1 MIKIDVDDK
10 QVIAAMERLA
20 KAAANP
26 RPALKAIGEALVT
39 STKARFQTSTAPDGS
54 RWAPNSQAT
63 YLRDLGSAKSLHRK
77 DGRINSKGAGKV
89 MGKRPLIGETGN
101 LSQQIHWRVDADALL
116 VGSTM
121 EYAATQ
127 QFGAEQGAF
136 GRDKRNHPIPW
147 GDIPAR
153 PFLGVSDQDASK
165 IMSIVN
171 EYLRGAL

>member
-1 MIKIDVDDK
+1 MIEIKVDN
-10 QVIAAMERLA
+10 
-20 KAAANP
+20 KAVLEELYLLSHAVNDP
-26 RPALKAIGEALVT
+26 SPVLKGIGEALVK
-39 STKARFQTSTAPDGS
+39 STKQRFQTSTAPDGS

-63 YLRDLGSAKSLHRK
+63 YLRDLGSAKSLHGK
-77 DGRINSKGAGKV
+77 DGRINSKGSGKV

-101 LSQQIHWRVDADALL
+101 LSQQIHWRVDADALS

-127 QFGAEQGAF
+127 QFGAKQGAF